1 MKSYNISIDNITYS
15 LFDHAE
21 LPAPA
26 NSGNNR
32 EDFIIVLRSAGIK
45 LIKDYINPNDI
56 RGHAGRLW
64 YELRKQPLYEEFDLQ
79 YLNIKLG
86 MSEATAKEFIKKFN
100 AYISRCKNGKA

>member
-1 MKSYNISIDNITYS
+1 MKTYDITIDHVTYS
-15 LFDHAE
+15 LFDHAV

-26 NSGNNR
+26 NSGNSR

-45 LIKDYINPNDI
+45 LIKDYIKPWDI

-79 YLNIKLG
+79 YLNEKLG
-86 MSEATAKEFIKKFN
+86 MSERHAREFIKKFN
-100 AYISRCKNGKA
+100 EYIRRCKNEKA